1 MNATPFLN
9 FLDESKS
16 DTRTLPI
23 GAKFFFT
30 TIYHYDLTFVK
41 FSLKTFNYWV

>member
-9 FLDESKS
+9 FLDVSKS

-23 GAKFFFT
+23 GAKIF
-30 TIYHYDLTFVK
+30 
-41 FSLKTFNYWV
+41 FNYNLSLRFNLCKI